1 MLTSKLAARAL
12 SCRDEMVGRLVEKP
26 ARVVA
31 PMVASMSVL
40 SAVMLAAPVL
50 SWVRPC
56 LTVPLRLMLASGAS
70 RSV

>member
-1 MLTSKLAARAL
+1 MLKLAARAL
-12 SCRDEMVGRLVEKP
+12 SCSEEMVGSVLEKP

-50 SWVRPC
+50 RRVRPWV
-56 LTVPLRLMLASGAS
+56 TAPVRLMLASGAS

>member
-12 SCRDEMVGRLVEKP
+12 SCSEEMVGRLVENP

-31 PMVASMSVL
+31 PTVASMSVL
-40 SAVMLAAPVL
+40 SALMLAAPVF

-56 LTVPLRLMLASGAS
+56 FTVPVRLMLASGAS